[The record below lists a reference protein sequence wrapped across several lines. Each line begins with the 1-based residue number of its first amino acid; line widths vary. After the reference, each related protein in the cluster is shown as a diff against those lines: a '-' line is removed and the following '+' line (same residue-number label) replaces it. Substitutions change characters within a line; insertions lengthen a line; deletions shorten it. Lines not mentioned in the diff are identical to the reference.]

1 MLVACLCARWCRLC
15 GEYAAVFADAAAREA
30 DAARFVW
37 IDIEDDEAVL
47 GPVEV
52 DDFPTLLIAR
62 GAEARFF
69 GPLTPQP
76 GTLARLLRSA
86 RAGAQA
92 RPDAPRYALRA
103 ERAEVGSN
111 VPRVVMRDSLLPFDK
126 PYAGLSPE
134 QQALVKGY
142 YEAMGPADEP
152 PFPRRGLREVY
163 RAVSKAAEA
172 VRGAGPVRL
181 ELDVDADGRPQAL
194 RVLESPGPAFNRAVA
209 VLLMDVAFKPASC
222 EGTPCRMAFPVP
234 RPRCRPP
241 GARPA
246 AGRACRGAAP
256 RCSARSSTGPAS
268 PRCST
273 WRCSSSRRATRS
285 RCTSSCPAS
294 G

>member
-1 MLVACLCARWCRLC
+1 MPVTPSRRRLAT
-15 GEYAAVFADAAAREA
+15 AAVLASLAAGAALPSRAAPDA
-30 DAARFVW
+30 
-37 IDIEDDEAVL
+37 
-47 GPVEV
+47 
-52 DDFPTLLIAR
+52 
-62 GAEARFF
+62 
-69 GPLTPQP
+69 
-76 GTLARLLRSA
+76 
-86 RAGAQA
+86 AGAQA

-222 EGTPCRMAFPVP
+222 EGTPCRMAFPVEMEL
-234 RPRCRPP
+234 
-241 GARPA
+241 AR
-246 AGRACRGAAP
+246 RLL
-256 RCSARSSTGPAS
+256 
-268 PRCST
+268 
-273 WRCSSSRRATRS
+273 
-285 RCTSSCPAS
+285 
-294 G
+294 